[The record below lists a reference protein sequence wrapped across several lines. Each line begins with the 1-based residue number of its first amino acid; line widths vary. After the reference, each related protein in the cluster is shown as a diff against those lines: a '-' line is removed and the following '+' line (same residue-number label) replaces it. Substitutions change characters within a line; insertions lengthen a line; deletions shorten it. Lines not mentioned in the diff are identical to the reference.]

1 MSAYAL
7 KRLLLLV
14 PVLLGV
20 SLVVFGVMSLVP
32 GDPAL
37 AILGPYATPERLAEL
52 RAELGLDRSWP
63 VRYGIWLG
71 GVLDGDLGRSVSL
84 ERPVLD
90 VVLERL
96 GPTLLLS
103 GTALL
108 LGTLLGLVAGM
119 VAALRH
125 NQLTDRLV
133 TLGVLLGIS
142 IPSFWLGLLLI
153 LVFAVWLGWLPVSGM
168 TQVWSET
175 GGLLTAA
182 DVAWHLVLPSL
193 SLALVA
199 GGVIGR
205 LTRGAA
211 IDVLASAPI
220 RMARARGVPE
230 RRVAGA
236 CAEIGV
242 GADGA
247 GDRAA
252 GRVRDRRRGLHRDH
266 LPMAGARPALGR
278 GHRRARP
285 AAGAGWGAGAGG
297 GLCAGQSGR
306 GSDAACAGSA
316 HPGGLM
322 IAAAMIMVY
331 AKPSDT
337 LDAHCCD
344 RLCDR
349 LCKRLQDS
357 IFGWFCALPCAHSQP
372 GSQTWCRSEQAL

>member
-1 MSAYAL
+1 MSAYVL
-7 KRLLLLV
+7 KRLLLLI

-63 VRYGIWLG
+63 VRYGLWLS

-84 ERPVLD
+84 ERPVLE

-96 GPTLLLS
+96 GPTVLLAGS
-103 GTALL
+103 ALL
-108 LGTLLGLVAGM
+108 LGTLLGLSAGM

-125 NQLTDRLV
+125 NRLTDRVV
-133 TLGVLLGIS
+133 TFGVLLGIS

-168 TQVWSET
+168 TQVWSNA

-182 DVAWHLVLPSL
+182 DIAWHLLLPTL

-220 RMARARGVPE
+220 RMARARGIPE
-230 RRVAGA
+230 RRVLLVHALKSVLARMTPVIGLQAGFV
-236 CAEIGV
+236 IG
-242 GADGA
+242 GAVYIETIFQWPGIGRLLVEAIAARDLLLVQGGVLVLA
-247 GDRAA
+247 AAYVLVNLAADLAQHVLDRRTRAA
-252 GRVRDRRRGLHRDH
+252 
-266 LPMAGARPALGR
+266 
-278 GHRRARP
+278 
-285 AAGAGWGAGAGG
+285 
-297 GLCAGQSGR
+297 
-306 GSDAACAGSA
+306 
-316 HPGGLM
+316 
-322 IAAAMIMVY
+322 
-331 AKPSDT
+331 
-337 LDAHCCD
+337 
-344 RLCDR
+344 
-349 LCKRLQDS
+349 
-357 IFGWFCALPCAHSQP
+357 
-372 GSQTWCRSEQAL
+372 

>member
-63 VRYGIWLG
+63 VRYGIWLS

-125 NQLTDRLV
+125 NQPTDRLV
-133 TLGVLLGIS
+133 TFGVLLGIS

-168 TQVWSET
+168 IQVWSDT

-230 RRVAGA
+230 RRVLLVHALKSVLARMVPVIGLQAGFV
-236 CAEIGV
+236 IG
-242 GADGA
+242 GAVYIETIFQWPGLGRLLVEAIAARDLLLVQGGVLVLA
-247 GDRAA
+247 AAYVMVNLAADLTQHALDRRTRAA
-252 GRVRDRRRGLHRDH
+252 
-266 LPMAGARPALGR
+266 
-278 GHRRARP
+278 
-285 AAGAGWGAGAGG
+285 
-297 GLCAGQSGR
+297 
-306 GSDAACAGSA
+306 
-316 HPGGLM
+316 
-322 IAAAMIMVY
+322 
-331 AKPSDT
+331 
-337 LDAHCCD
+337 
-344 RLCDR
+344 
-349 LCKRLQDS
+349 
-357 IFGWFCALPCAHSQP
+357 
-372 GSQTWCRSEQAL
+372 

>member
-1 MSAYAL
+1 MSAYVC

-63 VRYGIWLG
+63 VRYGLWLG
-71 GVLDGDLGRSVSL
+71 GVLDGDLGRSVAL

-90 VVLERL
+90 LVLERL
-96 GPTLLLS
+96 GPTLLLAGS
-103 GTALL
+103 ALL
-108 LGTLLGLVAGM
+108 LGTLLGLVVGM

-125 NQLTDRLV
+125 DRLTDRLV

-153 LVFAVWLGWLPVSGM
+153 LVFAVGLGWLPVSGM
-168 TQVWSET
+168 TQVWSEA

-182 DVAWHLVLPSL
+182 DVAWHLVLPCL

-230 RRVAGA
+230 RRVLLVHALKSVLARMVPVIGLQAGFV
-236 CAEIGV
+236 IG
-242 GADGA
+242 GAVYIETIFQWPGLGRLLVEAIAARDLLLVQGGVLVLA
-247 GDRAA
+247 TAYVLVNLAADLTQHALDRRTRAA
-252 GRVRDRRRGLHRDH
+252 
-266 LPMAGARPALGR
+266 
-278 GHRRARP
+278 
-285 AAGAGWGAGAGG
+285 
-297 GLCAGQSGR
+297 
-306 GSDAACAGSA
+306 
-316 HPGGLM
+316 
-322 IAAAMIMVY
+322 
-331 AKPSDT
+331 
-337 LDAHCCD
+337 
-344 RLCDR
+344 
-349 LCKRLQDS
+349 
-357 IFGWFCALPCAHSQP
+357 
-372 GSQTWCRSEQAL
+372 

>member
-63 VRYGIWLG
+63 VRYGLWLG
-71 GVLDGDLGRSVSL
+71 GVLDGDLGRSVAL

-90 VVLERL
+90 LVLERL
-96 GPTLLLS
+96 GPTLLLAGS
-103 GTALL
+103 ALL
-108 LGTLLGLVAGM
+108 LGTLLGLVVGM

-125 NQLTDRLV
+125 DRLTDRLV

-153 LVFAVWLGWLPVSGM
+153 LVFAVGLGWLPVSGM

-182 DVAWHLVLPSL
+182 DVAWHLVLPCL

-230 RRVAGA
+230 RRVLLVHALKSVLARMVPVIGLQAGFV
-236 CAEIGV
+236 IG
-242 GADGA
+242 GAVYIETIFQWPGLGRLLVEAIAARDLLLVQGGVLVLA
-247 GDRAA
+247 TAYVLVNLAADLTQHALDRRTRAA
-252 GRVRDRRRGLHRDH
+252 
-266 LPMAGARPALGR
+266 
-278 GHRRARP
+278 
-285 AAGAGWGAGAGG
+285 
-297 GLCAGQSGR
+297 
-306 GSDAACAGSA
+306 
-316 HPGGLM
+316 
-322 IAAAMIMVY
+322 
-331 AKPSDT
+331 
-337 LDAHCCD
+337 
-344 RLCDR
+344 
-349 LCKRLQDS
+349 
-357 IFGWFCALPCAHSQP
+357 
-372 GSQTWCRSEQAL
+372 